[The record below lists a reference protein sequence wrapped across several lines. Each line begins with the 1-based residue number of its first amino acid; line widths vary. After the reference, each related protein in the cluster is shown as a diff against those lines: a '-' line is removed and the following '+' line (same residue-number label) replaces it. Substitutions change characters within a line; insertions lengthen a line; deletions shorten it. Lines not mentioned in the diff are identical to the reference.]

1 LSAASFIQSGS
12 ASASAFG
19 ATGAAG
25 TRVELFFLRVIG
37 SSIAHGSCGL
47 GDRPESLGGAAAGGC
62 GADGCGAGGCGASA
76 CGAVGCGE
84 GAVGDGAE
92 APAA

>member
-37 SSIAHGSCGL
+37 SSIAHGSCGF

-62 GADGCGAGGCGASA
+62 GAGGCGE
-76 CGAVGCGE
+76 GAIGE

-92 APAA
+92 APAV